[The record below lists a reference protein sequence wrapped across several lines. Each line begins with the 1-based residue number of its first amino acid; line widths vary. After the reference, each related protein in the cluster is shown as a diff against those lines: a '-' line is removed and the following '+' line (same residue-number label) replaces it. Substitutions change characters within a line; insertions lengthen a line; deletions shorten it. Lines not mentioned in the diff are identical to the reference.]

1 MKMANVIS
9 HQRETLVK
17 PSLLIVDDDLMIR
30 KTMSRI
36 LKKEGYGV
44 KSVSSGKEVFK
55 GELLASTDV
64 ILLDLQLGKESGF
77 DVLEKVRELAPNVVV
92 IVVTGYG
99 DVSSAVEAM
108 RKGAYQ
114 FIEKPASSKT
124 IIDIIK
130 RVTFDTEL
138 PDEEEKL
145 QSINISLGKRR
156 EQFLYGPSLNPTIKL
171 ARKAAKAGD

>member
-1 MKMANVIS
+1 MKMANIIS

-99 DVSSAVEAM
+99 DVRSDVEAM
-108 RKGAYQ
+108 RKGDYK
-114 FIEKPASSKT
+114 FI
-124 IIDIIK
+124 
-130 RVTFDTEL
+130 
-138 PDEEEKL
+138 
-145 QSINISLGKRR
+145 
-156 EQFLYGPSLNPTIKL
+156 
-171 ARKAAKAGD
+171 